1 MNEAFQGLE
10 PQALWRYFDLISSI
24 PRCSGKEEKIRE
36 AVKKIGREKGL
47 EVREDKVG
55 NLVLAVPASPGKESA
70 PTVVLQ
76 GHLDMVCEK
85 NRDVDHDFETQGIQV
100 LRDGDWI
107 TARGTTLGA
116 DNGVAVAAALA
127 LLDDPPATHGPLELL
142 FTVDEERGLT
152 GASGIEPHMLKGR
165 ILLNLDSEEEG
176 FVTVGCAGGGDTL
189 VEIRGGRQDPPQGW
203 KALEIRVEGLTGG
216 HSGMDIIHNRAN
228 SLKCLARVLERAA
241 ARAGGFLLHS
251 LEGGSKRNAIP
262 REARALASFP
272 AGTEKK
278 VEEAAKAVEEELKG
292 EFGATDPDLKVLVAS
307 PSGKITRKPFE
318 EETSGKIL
326 DLLLAL
332 HSGVYAM
339 DRNIPGLV
347 ETSNNL
353 GVAQTEGDVVS
364 LVNCTRSSVNTAL
377 EAARAGLAA
386 LGRLAGGKVTLEPS
400 YPGWKPN
407 LDSPL
412 LETFKRVHKE
422 VTGKEP
428 EVMAIHAGLEC
439 GILGE
444 HFPGMDMISFGP
456 DMEAVHSPD
465 ERLNIPSTRRFFQL
479 LKALL
484 EALAS

>member
-1 MNEAFQGLE
+1 MQEAFQGLE
-10 PQALWRYFDLISSI
+10 PEALWRYFDLVTSI

-55 NLVLAVPASPGKESA
+55 NVVLAVPASPGKESS

-85 NRDVDHDFETQGIQV
+85 NRDVDHDFETQGIRV
-100 LRDGDWI
+100 VRDGDWI
-107 TARGTTLGA
+107 TAEGTTLGA
-116 DNGVAVAAALA
+116 DNGVAIAAALA
-127 LLDDPPATHGPLELL
+127 LLDDPPSRHGPLELL

-152 GASGIEPHMLKGR
+152 GAGGIEPHMLKGR

-176 FVTVGCAGGGDTL
+176 YVTVGCAGGGDTL
-189 VEIRGGRQDPPQGW
+189 VEIQGKRREAPKGW
-203 KALEIRVEGLTGG
+203 EAVQVRVFGLTGG
-216 HSGMDIIHNRAN
+216 HSGIDILENRAN
-228 SLKCLARVLERAA
+228 SLKCLARVLDRAG
-241 ARAGGFLLHS
+241 REAGGFLLHS

-262 REARALASFP
+262 REALALVSFP
-272 AGTEKK
+272 PGGTAKAEK
-278 VEEAAKAVEEELKG
+278 AARAVEEELKG
-292 EFGATDPDLKVLVAS
+292 EFGATDPGLKVEIRPAAGEA
-307 PSGKITRKPFE
+307 PMPFA
-318 EETSGKIL
+318 EETGKAVVGLIL
-326 DLLLAL
+326 GI

-353 GVAQTEGDVVS
+353 GVAETKGDTVS
-364 LVNCTRSSVNTAL
+364 LVNCTRSSVNSAL
-377 EAARAGLAA
+377 EAARAGLRA
-386 LGRLAGGKVTLEPS
+386 LGETAGGKVTLEPA

-407 LDSPL
+407 LDSRL
-412 LETFKRVHKE
+412 LQLFKKVHKE

-444 HFPGMDMISFGP
+444 HFPGMDMISIGP
-456 DMEAVHSPD
+456 DMKAVHSPD
-465 ERLNIPSTRRFFQL
+465 EKLSIPSTQRFYKL
-479 LKALL
+479 LKTLL
-484 EALAS
+484 EALA